1 MEWDAVAKAKNA
13 SRRLIPLRW
22 QLNSAE
28 VPSFANL
35 PVVTDYIC
43 RFLDQ
48 REVEITNSPIKRKL
62 DNACLSGLR

>member
-1 MEWDAVAKAKNA
+1 MLAAQLGG
-13 SRRLIPLRW
+13 SPLFCK
-22 QLNSAE
+22 S
-28 VPSFANL
+28 

-62 DNACLSGLR
+62 DNARLSGLR